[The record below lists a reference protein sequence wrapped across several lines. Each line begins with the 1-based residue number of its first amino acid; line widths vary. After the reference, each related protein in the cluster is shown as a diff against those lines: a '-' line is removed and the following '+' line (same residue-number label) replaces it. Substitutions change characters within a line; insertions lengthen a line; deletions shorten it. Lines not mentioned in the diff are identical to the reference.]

1 MAIPVYKTLTYRR
14 KTEESGDILRFYE
27 TLATGPHHV
36 AEGMSAAV
44 LAALED
50 KWGPSPVG
58 F

>member
-1 MAIPVYKTLTYRR
+1 MYKTLTYRR